1 MKVLVLSEYPAPA
14 AGLALQGELLC
25 SGLSEMGVDVHPV
38 HLESDLEKEWYYR
51 WFQPDI
57 VVGVGFWGHLPH
69 LVMHPQQFGMKAVP
83 WLVADG
89 YVAEHRELLDALPL
103 ILVTSNWV
111 KEVYIR
117 DGIKGDNIVV
127 LPVGCGTDR
136 YAPHRRDDFKVQSI
150 REALGISRDQLMI
163 LTAGGDG
170 ASKGAQEVMRALAL
184 IDSEVPDWRYVCKVW
199 PQPRTERQNLIDL
212 KLAEDL
218 GIAHKVVFSTNVVS
232 QNFMPYLLSACD
244 IYAAPSRLEGFGMIQ
259 VEANACEKPVIAIDA
274 MAFRDTMVH
283 GETAFLAKVA
293 EERKIT
299 EAIYGEGHDYEKSHR
314 IVFPNPRTAEYR
326 GSVPDI
332 ARYLRL
338 LMQDSALRRR
348 MGEAGRKRVVELFDY
363 RRVARQFVE
372 IVSDRLVSSRKQRG
386 ASARPQP
393 STP

>member
-1 MKVLVLSEYPAPA
+1 
-14 AGLALQGELLC
+14 
-25 SGLSEMGVDVHPV
+25 
-38 HLESDLEKEWYYR
+38 
-51 WFQPDI
+51 
-57 VVGVGFWGHLPH
+57 
-69 LVMHPQQFGMKAVP
+69 MKAVP

-89 YVAEHRELLDALPL
+89 YIAEHREFLNALPL

-136 YAPHRRDDFKVQSI
+136 YAPHSHDDLKVQSI
-150 REALGISRDQLMI
+150 REDLGISEDQLMI

-170 ASKGAQEVMRALAL
+170 ASKGAQEVMQALAL
-184 IDSEVPDWRYVCKVW
+184 IDGEAPDWRYVCKVW
-199 PQPRTERQNLIDL
+199 PQPRTEQQNLIDL
-212 KLAEDL
+212 KLAADL
-218 GIAHKVVFSTNVVS
+218 GIGEKVIYSTNVVS

-299 EAIYGEGHDYEKSHR
+299 EALYGEGHDYEKVIESCFQIPER
-314 IVFPNPRTAEYR
+314 LNTEPACPTSPNIFFC
-326 GSVPDI
+326 S
-332 ARYLRL
+332 
-338 LMQDSALRRR
+338 
-348 MGEAGRKRVVELFDY
+348 
-363 RRVARQFVE
+363 
-372 IVSDRLVSSRKQRG
+372 
-386 ASARPQP
+386 
-393 STP
+393 